1 MQQIS
6 QIMDPSD
13 VADRRGWNT
22 RLEHAGRKMASQ
34 PRAPFRISQAEN
46 SSAVKGE
53 APDAKPAAVLK
64 LLAARWK
71 ELDAPTKRIY
81 VRNAASFAAA
91 AAAASSLQ
99 VCACAGRAAAGGPR
113 S

>member
-1 MQQIS
+1 
-6 QIMDPSD
+6 
-13 VADRRGWNT
+13 
-22 RLEHAGRKMASQ
+22 MASQ
-34 PRAPFRISQAEN
+34 PRAPFRIYQAEN

-81 VRNAASFAAA
+81 VRNASSFAAAAAA